1 MLILFSTKM
10 ASKSVWQVAQRSQ
23 RLRGLYRRYPGTAPD
38 HLRNQTITL
47 PVLCSQ
53 TREPCAT
60 SFQIKHTSN
69 SLPMIHLGPPSTLL
83 LFKNNQSQLMN
94 LSNRLSSSQPDFEP
108 HHDDHRDFQNRTQLA
123 AYHLKQNFP
132 QLLNGGHKLELYAPN
147 VVFED
152 RINGLQVHGL
162 SALKVVYSTLRNCA
176 RLWLHDPF
184 MELLSIEAWN
194 DQTVHI
200 RWRVV
205 GLSRATRFGEC
216 WLDAYSIFHVDED
229 GRISRHVMDKYRPTK
244 DGHRAIEQS
253 RPGAWWMAWC

>member
-60 SFQIKHTSN
+60 SFQIKHTN
-69 SLPMIHLGPPSTLL
+69 
-83 LFKNNQSQLMN
+83 
-94 LSNRLSSSQPDFEP
+94 FEP